1 VNQPG
6 PMSPDSGRL
15 QATVAQLQERLQR
28 VELQR
33 DLERRRR
40 RRNLLLLGLSLSL
53 VVHISL
59 MLYLNLFGLGAPRG
73 PGPQPVSLEFAMIRE
88 AELTQLENLQFD
100 DLVPEVPLESEDLYE
115 TELPMELA
123 EDVSAS
129 ALDISA
135 AGAVPA
141 LTGAGGG
148 QGSTLGGGGAGTS
161 FFGVTSRGTR
171 FAYIVDVS
179 GSMGQQRK
187 MDVAM
192 RELARS
198 IEALPDYAYFYV
210 VLYASGI
217 TLPPAQRDWMRARPR
232 TISRLI
238 RWLNQIDP
246 SGGTRPVP
254 AFKQVFSIEERPDV
268 IFFLTDGEIPRA
280 EETLET
286 VTLLNSR
293 GRRVVINT
301 IAFGDPASQEL
312 LREIARRSGGI
323 YRFVASDDW

>member
-1 VNQPG
+1 L
-6 PMSPDSGRL
+6 R
-15 QATVAQLQERLQR
+15 VAQLEEAIRR
-28 VELQR
+28 MELQR
-33 DLERRRR
+33 DAEMRRR
-40 RRNLLLLGLSLSL
+40 RRNLLFIGVSLSL
-53 VVHISL
+53 LVHIAL
-59 MLYLNLFGLGAPRG
+59 MAYLNLFHRAVPQDT
-73 PGPQPVSLEFAMIRE
+73 GPQPVSIEFAVIQEM
-88 AELTQLENLQFD
+88 ELTQLENLQFD
-100 DLVPEVPLESEDLYE
+100 DLVPEVPLDERDLAE
-115 TELPMELA
+115 TDVALELA
-123 EDVSAS
+123 DDVSTA

-141 LTGAGGG
+141 LTGTGRGR
-148 QGSTLGGGGAGTS
+148 GSTLGGGGAGTS

-171 FAYIVDVS
+171 FAYVVDIS
-179 GSMGQQRK
+179 GSMGQARK

-198 IEALPDYAYFYV
+198 IEILPDYAYFYV
-210 VLYASGI
+210 VLYASEI
-217 TLPPAQRDWMRARPR
+217 TLPPSQRGWTRARPG

-246 SGGTRPVP
+246 RGGTRPAP
-254 AFKQVFSIEERPDV
+254 AFDQVFSLQQRPDV
-268 IFFLTDGEIPRA
+268 VFFLTDGEIPRA
-280 EETLET
+280 EETLAK

-323 YRFVASDDW
+323 YRFVASDDY

>member
-1 VNQPG
+1 
-6 PMSPDSGRL
+6 MSPETGRL
-15 QATVAQLQERLQR
+15 RATVTELQERIER

-33 DLERRRR
+33 DLERRSR

-59 MLYLNLFGLGAPRG
+59 MLYLNLFRRAAPGG
-73 PGPQPVSLEFAMIRE
+73 PGPQPVSIEFAMIQE

-100 DLVPEVPLESEDLYE
+100 DLVPEVPLESPDLSDDQMQ
-115 TELPMELA
+115 MELA
-123 EDVSAS
+123 DDVSAA

-141 LTGAGGG
+141 LTGAGRG

-187 MDVAM
+187 MEVAM

-217 TLPPAQRDWMRARPR
+217 TLPPSQRDWTRARPH
-232 TISRLI
+232 TVSRLI
-238 RWLNQIDP
+238 RWLNQVDP

-254 AFKQVFSIEERPDV
+254 AFRQVLSIEERPDV

-280 EETLET
+280 AETLET
-286 VTLLNSR
+286 VTMLNSR
-293 GRRVVINT
+293 GRKVVINT